1 MMFRYLRRRGG
12 PGDPDPLAFF
22 ERLRQVRFGESY
34 SDADRHRDFRAV
46 FLSTPEGRRCL
57 YQIFEWA
64 HVFHSSVV
72 PGDPYM
78 SHFQDGERSIGLQIL
93 AVLNAEPVAEEPGV
107 RVELE
112 ETP

>member
-1 MMFRYLRRRGG
+1 MQRRFPGKGRATRGN
-12 PGDPDPLAFF
+12 PDPVAFF
-22 ERLRQVRFGESY
+22 ERLKDVHFADGY
-34 SDADRHRDFRAV
+34 DDADRYRDFRNV
-46 FLSTPEGRRCL
+46 FLGTAEGRRCL

-78 SHFQDGERSIGLQIL
+78 THYQDGERSIGLQIL
-93 AVLNAEPVAEEPGV
+93 SVLNAEPAAVPGL